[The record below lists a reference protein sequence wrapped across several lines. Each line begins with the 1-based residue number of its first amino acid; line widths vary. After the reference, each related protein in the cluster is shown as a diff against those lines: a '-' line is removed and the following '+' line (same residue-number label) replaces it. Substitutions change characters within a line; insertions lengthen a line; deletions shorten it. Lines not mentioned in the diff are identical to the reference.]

1 MSKIESFLSLQ
12 EDLKIYTKVLGEA
25 ADIIRDQDVS
35 KYPIFVVHQQDMAM
49 GIPVVEKEKNG
60 GLWNINASTLEEFV
74 SKNVIFEE
82 KIDEFI
88 NAYKNPDLQ
97 LCLFVLS
104 ELGANFIYL
113 PRTITVN
120 VGDNE

>member
-1 MSKIESFLSLQ
+1 MSKIETFLSLQ
-12 EDLKIYTKVLGEA
+12 EELKIYTKAIGEA

-35 KYPIFVVHQQDMAM
+35 KYPIFVVHQQEMAM
-49 GIPVVEKEKNG
+49 GIPVIEKDKAG
-60 GLWNINASTLEEFV
+60 GNWNINASTLEEFV
-74 SKNVIFEE
+74 SKNIIFDE

-88 NAYKNPDLQ
+88 KSYKNPDLQ

-113 PRTITVN
+113 PRGFDVYTDVST
-120 VGDNE
+120 